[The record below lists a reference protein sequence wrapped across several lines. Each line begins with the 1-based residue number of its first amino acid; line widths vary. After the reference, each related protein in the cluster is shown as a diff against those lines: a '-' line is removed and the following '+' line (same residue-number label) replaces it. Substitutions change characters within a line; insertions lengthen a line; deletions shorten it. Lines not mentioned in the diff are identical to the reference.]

1 MNAARS
7 TISAAAFFCG
17 LGMATGCGGGDSGV
31 EPVTK
36 PTASR
41 PSAEVR
47 RAVADPGSAAAV
59 VVQYW
64 QSIQREALPLS
75 LSLYAPRVVN
85 AVGLSN
91 FAGMLAAQRAT
102 VRDVRL
108 NIIGIQTAA
117 GGRLITAEAL
127 PETGAKVHHSFF
139 LRKQQNRWR
148 VLYDTVAAAAI
159 RPYVQ
164 DQIQRAIDSNAGQP
178 STRAVRAGDRALE
191 AYRQSSLSL
200 ARGSVR

>member
-1 MNAARS
+1 VNAARS
-7 TISAAAFFCG
+7 TISAAAFLCV
-17 LGMATGCGGGDSGV
+17 LGIATGCGGGDSGV

-36 PTASR
+36 PMAAR
-41 PSAEVR
+41 PSAEAR
-47 RAVADPGSAAAV
+47 RAVADPGSAASV
-59 VVQYW
+59 VIRYW

-75 LSLYAPRVVN
+75 LSLYAPRVVD

-108 NIIGIQTAA
+108 NIVGIQTAA
-117 GGRLITAEAL
+117 GGRLVTAEAL
-127 PETGAKVHHSFF
+127 PETGAKVDHSFF
-139 LRKQQNRWR
+139 LRKQGNRWR

-164 DQIQRAIDSNAGQP
+164 DQIQRAINSNAAQP
-178 STRAVRAGDRALE
+178 STRAVQAGDRALD
-191 AYRQSSLSL
+191 AYRRSSLSL
-200 ARGSVR
+200 ARGSAR